1 MSETFVTYAREGV
14 VGTITIDRP
23 KALNALNPEVLE
35 QLSNCLLDAEADQ
48 ECRGVIITG
57 AGGKAF
63 VAGADIATMSN
74 LPPAEG
80 LRFAEIGLGT
90 LQLIED
96 LSKPVIA
103 AINGFALGGGM
114 ELALACDMIYASP
127 KSKLGQPEVKLG
139 IIPGFGGTQRLARL
153 VGKNRAREIVF
164 TGDMYDADTAASF
177 GLIQKVVPEE
187 ELMPYCRNVIET
199 IGRMGPLAVAQAKRA
214 INKGTDLALDA
225 GLTVEKLAFMSLF
238 GTYDQREGMGA
249 FLEKRKPEFKGE

>member
-1 MSETFVTYAREGV
+1 MTERYVTYRRDGV

-23 KALNALNPEVLE
+23 KALNALNRDVLSQLGDCLE
-35 QLSNCLLDAEADQ
+35 QAEADS
-48 ECRGVIITG
+48 ECRGVILTG

-80 LRFAEIGLGT
+80 LRFAEFGLAT
-90 LQLIED
+90 LQRIED

-114 ELALACDMIYASP
+114 ELALACDMIYATP
-127 KSKLGQPEVKLG
+127 RSKLGQPEVKLG

-153 VGKNRAREIVF
+153 VGKNRAREIIF
-164 TGDMYDADTAASF
+164 TGDMYDAETAASF
-177 GLIQKVVPEE
+177 GLVQAVVPEA
-187 ELMPYCRNVIET
+187 ELMDYCKGIIEK

-225 GLTVEKLAFMSLF
+225 GLTIEKLAFMSLF
-238 GTYDQREGMGA
+238 GSHDQREGMGA
-249 FLEKRKPEFKGE
+249 FLEKRTPEFKGE